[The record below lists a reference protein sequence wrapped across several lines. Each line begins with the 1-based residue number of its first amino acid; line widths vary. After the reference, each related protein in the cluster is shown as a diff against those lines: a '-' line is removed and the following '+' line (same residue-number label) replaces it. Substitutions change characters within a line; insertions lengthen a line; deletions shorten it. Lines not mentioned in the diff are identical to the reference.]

1 MSSRQYAVAT
11 NQLTGQLADAFER
24 YQNGRF
30 QSEYYRTQI
39 LPDLAR
45 AYRGVFDRHI
55 AASDKVAFGDII
67 VAQQNLAGGVSAY
80 IASLVL
86 QWNAAVDIANLMQL
100 RDFQTLFS
108 DLPPIPD
115 SAKYGAPSTLPQEG
129 AQP

>member
-80 IASLVL
+80 IASLAL

-100 RDFQTLFS
+100 RDFRLLFS
-108 DLPPIPD
+108 DLPPVPD
-115 SAKYGAPSTLPQEG
+115 SLNDGTISPTPQEG